1 MRKKRPVQ
9 PVKSPQELSASLL
22 AYSRMAVPDLLKEF
36 ESSENGLTAAAVRRK
51 HRSYG
56 FNEVAH
62 EKPPSGPLLFLR
74 NFKNPFV
81 ILLIVLGAVS
91 YFIGEKSAVVIIGVM
106 VLLGVMMRFIQE
118 YRSNLAAEKL
128 KKMVSTKA
136 TVKRL
141 SESSSKPVLHEI
153 DIKYLVPGD
162 IVHLSAGDLIPAD
175 LRIISSKE
183 LYVGQSALTG
193 EPLPVEKGSEGREGI
208 TDPMEMPNLCF
219 MGTNVLNGS
228 GTGIIL
234 HAGHETYFG
243 SMARKALAARPPTSF
258 DIGVNRVSWL
268 LIRFMVVMVPI
279 VFLINFFTKGGL
291 LETTLFSLS
300 IAVGLT
306 PEMLPMIVTANLAK
320 GAVNMSRSK
329 VIVKQLNAI
338 QNFGAMDLL
347 CTDKTGTLTLDKIIL
362 EKYLNSGGDE
372 SDEVLTYGFL
382 NSYHQTSLKSL
393 LDAAVLKHRDLEK
406 ELQLDAAYRK
416 IDEVPFDFERRRMS
430 VVVEKNGG
438 EELLICKG
446 AFEETLSVC
455 SHFKSGERVL
465 PLSDEERARLK
476 GMEVDLNEDGLRVL
490 AVAYKEEKEKRVVYS
505 TKDEVDLIFL
515 GFLAFLDPPK
525 ESANHALK
533 LLQEHNVQV
542 KVLTGDNER
551 VTQRICRWV
560 GLQVEGLLRGVE
572 IDKMGDE
579 ELKRAVV
586 GTTIFTKLNPF
597 QKARVI
603 RAFKANGHIVG
614 YLADGINDALALRD
628 ADIGISVDTAVD
640 IAKEFSD
647 IVMLEKSLLFLGK
660 GVVEGRRTFGNI
672 IKYIKMATSSNFGN
686 VFSVLGA
693 SALFPFLPM
702 LPIQLLTQN
711 LLYDFS
717 QTAIPF
723 DRVDRDFILQPQKWS
738 PGGIA
743 KFMVFIGPISSIF
756 DYMTFAVLWFIF
768 GANSIAHQALFQTGW
783 FVEGLLSQTLIV
795 HMIRTRQIPF
805 IQSIASPQLLLTTL
819 VIMAVGIYLP
829 YSAIGHSIGFVSLP
843 ASYFSWL
850 TGILAGYCFLT
861 QVVKFW
867 FIRRFRYWL

>member
-1 MRKKRPVQ
+1 M
-9 PVKSPQELSASLL
+9 
-22 AYSRMAVPDLLKEF
+22 
-36 ESSENGLTAAAVRRK
+36 
-51 HRSYG
+51 
-56 FNEVAH
+56 
-62 EKPPSGPLLFLR
+62 
-74 NFKNPFV
+74 
-81 ILLIVLGAVS
+81 
-91 YFIGEKSAVVIIGVM
+91 
-106 VLLGVMMRFIQE
+106 
-118 YRSNLAAEKL
+118 
-128 KKMVSTKA
+128 
-136 TVKRL
+136 
-141 SESSSKPVLHEI
+141 
-153 DIKYLVPGD
+153 
-162 IVHLSAGDLIPAD
+162 
-175 LRIISSKE
+175 
-183 LYVGQSALTG
+183 
-193 EPLPVEKGSEGREGI
+193 
-208 TDPMEMPNLCF
+208 
-219 MGTNVLNGS
+219 
-228 GTGIIL
+228 
-234 HAGHETYFG
+234 
-243 SMARKALAARPPTSF
+243 
-258 DIGVNRVSWL
+258 
-268 LIRFMVVMVPI
+268 
-279 VFLINFFTKGGL
+279 
-291 LETTLFSLS
+291 
-300 IAVGLT
+300 
-306 PEMLPMIVTANLAK
+306 
-320 GAVNMSRSK
+320 
-329 VIVKQLNAI
+329 
-338 QNFGAMDLL
+338 
-347 CTDKTGTLTLDKIIL
+347 
-362 EKYLNSGGDE
+362 
-372 SDEVLTYGFL
+372 LTYGFL

-393 LDAAVLKHRDLEK
+393 LDVAVLKHRDLEK

-416 IDEVPFDFERRRMS
+416 IDEIPFDFERRRMS
-430 VVVEKNGG
+430 VVVEKNGGG

-455 SHFKSGERVL
+455 SQFKSGDAVL
-465 PLSDEERARLK
+465 PLSDEERARLR
-476 GMEVDLNEDGLRVL
+476 GIEVDLNEDGLRVL
-490 AVAYKEEKEKRVVYS
+490 AVAYKEGGKQRVYS
-505 TKDEVDLIFL
+505 TKDEEGLIFL

-525 ESANHALK
+525 ESAGHALK
-533 LLQEHNVQV
+533 LLKEHNVQV

-560 GLQVEGLLRGVE
+560 GLPVEGLLRGVE

-579 ELKRAVV
+579 ELKEAVV
-586 GTTIFTKLNPF
+586 GATIFTKLNPF

-756 DYMTFAVLWFIF
+756 DYVTFAVLWFIL
-768 GANSIAHQALFQTGW
+768 GANSVAHQALFQTGW

-795 HMIRTRQIPF
+795 HMIRTRQLPF
-805 IQSIASPQLLLTTL
+805 IQSIASPQLLLTTFI
-819 VIMAVGIYLP
+819 IMTVGIYLP
-829 YSAIGHSIGFVSLP
+829 YSPIGHSLGFVSLP
-843 ASYFSWL
+843 GNYFYWL
-850 TGILAGYCFLT
+850 AAILGGYCFLT